1 MFNKIFNNLSLTIY
15 VQIWADRIK
24 ATEINSGKI
33 YDEKP
38 FIAIKKNTKGEET
51 ITVVGSNAELL
62 KNDSGVK
69 VINPFSH
76 PRTLISNFMAAQ
88 KLLQYIIHSLSKQT
102 FLLISPLIVIHP
114 MEKLEG
120 GLTQIEFRAF
130 KELALGA
137 GSRDSVVYQGAELS
151 IYNFD
156 YDDIKKNE
164 KEP

>member
-15 VQIWADRIK
+15 IQIWANRIK
-24 ATEINSGKI
+24 ATEINSGNI

-51 ITVVGSNAELL
+51 IAAVGSSVELL
-62 KNDSGVK
+62 KNDPSVK

-76 PRTLISNFMAAQ
+76 PRTLISNFVVAQ
-88 KLLQYIIHSLSKQT
+88 KLLQHIIYALSKQKT
-102 FLLISPLIVIHP
+102 TLITPLIVIHP

-120 GLTQIEFRAF
+120 GLTQIEYRAF

-137 GSRDSVVYQGAELS
+137 GARDCVIYQGAELS
-151 IYNFD
+151 IYNFN
-156 YDDIKKNE
+156 YDDIKKSE